1 MKENSLKSPLS
12 QYIFCGSLN
21 FLACISY
28 VHSFT
33 FFPFF
38 PPFFVFGVFCSLSYT
53 FLLVIL
59 RYSFFA
65 CYCCHFSFHQI
76 VQSNTN
82 THICIHTISHNT
94 HTDIRAVKQSSFLFG
109 CNQAAHTIFLTSL
122 WPAPDKLIP
131 QRSHTHTHPCMC
143 TLAKYC
149 ALPVGGDC
157 YAASATC
164 RNTKFASSPLHSFLS
179 LFTQC
184 SATTSAHTSVSHS
197 WIFLQHKHTS
207 AASAYK
213 PLHTPDDACLS
224 LCDCCLL
231 LRYFQPPPTV
241 VRKRK
246 CIQNLIWQPWSW
258 AKSAEGSRS
267 TKWMGG
273 KKDTTTTK
281 NACRQW
287 RKKNCYCRATDSR
300 VRVDLAPQLAAL
312 HSTSWHCQVWVIPYN
327 FVLTYISI
335 YIYISVYVSVY
346 V

>member
-1 MKENSLKSPLS
+1 MHIPAHPAHQWQQIKYS
-12 QYIFCGSLN
+12 QEWNERKFLEIPAVTIYFLWLTEFSCLHFIRSFLHIFSIFSSIFCFWC
-21 FLACISY
+21 FL
-28 VHSFT
+28 FT
-33 FFPFF
+33 FIHIPACYFALLVFCLLLLPLFF
-38 PPFFVFGVFCSLSYT
+38 P
-53 FLLVIL
+53 
-59 RYSFFA
+59 
-65 CYCCHFSFHQI
+65 
-76 VQSNTN
+76 SNCAEQHKY
-82 THICIHTISHNT
+82 THIHSHKLTHT

-258 AKSAEGSRS
+258 AKSAAGSRS

-281 NACRQW
+281 NAC
-287 RKKNCYCRATDSR
+287 
-300 VRVDLAPQLAAL
+300 
-312 HSTSWHCQVWVIPYN
+312 
-327 FVLTYISI
+327 
-335 YIYISVYVSVY
+335 
-346 V
+346 

>member
-1 MKENSLKSPLS
+1 MHAHSSPPRSPMATNKIQPRMKWKKIPWNPRCHN
-12 QYIFCGSLN
+12 I
-21 FLACISY
+21 
-28 VHSFT
+28 
-33 FFPFF
+33 
-38 PPFFVFGVFCSLSYT
+38 FFVAHWIFLLAFHTFIPSHFFHFFLHFLFLVFFVHFHTHSCLLFCATRFLPVIAAT
-53 FLLVIL
+53 FLSIKLCRATQIHTYAFTQTHTYTH
-59 RYSFFA
+59 RYSCSQAKLLFVWLQSSSA
-65 CYCCHFSFHQI
+65 YHFSDL
-76 VQSNTN
+76 TMA
-82 THICIHTISHNT
+82 
-94 HTDIRAVKQSSFLFG
+94 RARQAHSS
-109 CNQAAHTIFLTSL
+109 ALT
-122 WPAPDKLIP
+122 
-131 QRSHTHTHPCMC
+131 HTHTHPCMC

-258 AKSAEGSRS
+258 AKSAAGSRS

-281 NACRQW
+281 NAC
-287 RKKNCYCRATDSR
+287 
-300 VRVDLAPQLAAL
+300 
-312 HSTSWHCQVWVIPYN
+312 
-327 FVLTYISI
+327 
-335 YIYISVYVSVY
+335 
-346 V
+346 